1 MAWLADLHIHSH
13 FSRATGRQLNL
24 EQLDLWAAYKGIALL
39 GTGDCTHPGWLAEIS
54 ERLQPAEAGF
64 YTLKPEY
71 RQSSPQGTVAHLDQ
85 TPVRFVISGEISSIY
100 KKNGKTRKVHTLVV
114 LPSLTAGQQL
124 SQRLGR
130 LGNVTSDGRP
140 ILGLDAKHVLE
151 LVLEIDP
158 AALVIPAHI
167 WTPWFSVLGSKSGFD
182 SLEECYE
189 DLIDQIFA
197 LETGLSSDPP
207 MNWRLRT
214 LDRFTLVSNS
224 DAHSPQKIGREANL
238 FATEFSYPAMAA
250 ALRTGE
256 GFAGTIEFFPD
267 EGKYHLDGHRKC
279 AQRLEPGDS
288 KKFRGL
294 CPVCGK
300 PLTLGV
306 LHRVLDLAD
315 RPPAEAPSGAK
326 PFEHLIPL
334 PEIIG
339 EVLQCGPE
347 TKKAQELYFR
357 LLAKLGPELNI
368 LREIPLADL
377 AREGGALLAAGIDK
391 MRRGQVHIQ
400 GGYDGEYGTIR
411 LFTHGER
418 QELTRQPRFWLAG
431 PEQSSP
437 TERPSTADPPL
448 PAGCVA
454 EPAAATANPQR
465 AANVLDRQE
474 PWLQGLNPA
483 QLAAVTHW
491 HSPVLVQAG
500 PGTGKTRTLTHRVA
514 HLVQTGAVPPEKILA
529 VTFTRQ
535 AAGEMAARLQQLLA
549 DEAVVQQLHIKTC
562 HALGA
567 WLLQSWGQGDR
578 QVVSEDERQPLLQG
592 IARQFELDPKTLDRL
607 ISDQK
612 QALRYPE
619 DVAPAVPWR
628 PAYEAYERVLAQ
640 QGWWDFDDLVARPV
654 VTLRRRPE
662 LLAAWQSR
670 FAAILVD
677 EYQDLNQAQY
687 ELLRLLAP
695 PDYQNLFVIGDP
707 HQAIYGFRGARPEYF
722 QRFAQDWPQARTITL
737 TETYRLPAPLLGL
750 AAQALGA
757 PAGAVPAITRNPVDL
772 PPVLLEAADTRS
784 EAAQIARL
792 IDFLV
797 GGGSHLALEDLR
809 LRYADG
815 NASASFKDIAILYR
829 FHALG
834 ESLQKYLQEAGIP
847 CQLAREAMGPE
858 VSGIDLQAEKV
869 TLLSLHAAKG
879 LEFEYVFIIGC
890 EAGLLPYEPAD
901 PTTVDP
907 DEERRL
913 LYVGL
918 TRASRQIFLSSVRQ
932 RYLWGEPG
940 SGRLPAWLQAVRPQ
954 LLANPLAAGRQPR
967 PRQRSLF

>member
-54 ERLQPAEAGF
+54 ARLQPAEPGF
-64 YTLKPEY
+64 YTLQPAY
-71 RQSSPQGTVAHLDQ
+71 RQSHPPGPAADQ
-85 TPVRFVISGEISSIY
+85 QVPVRFVISGEISSIY

-114 LPSLTAGQQL
+114 LPSLEAGQQL
-124 SQRLGR
+124 SQRLAR

-158 AALVIPAHI
+158 SSLVIPAHI

-189 DLIDQIFA
+189 DLVDQIAA

-207 MNWRLRT
+207 MNWRLRS
-214 LDRFTLVSNS
+214 LDRFTLISNS
-224 DAHSPQKIGREANL
+224 DAHSPHKIGREANI
-238 FATEFSYPAMAA
+238 FTSEFSYPAMAA
-250 ALRTGE
+250 ALHTGD

-288 KKFRGL
+288 KRFQGL

-306 LHRVLDLAD
+306 LHRVLELAD
-315 RPPAEAPSGAK
+315 RPPAERPTGAK

-334 PEIIG
+334 PEIVG

-347 TKKAQELYFR
+347 TKKAQEFYFR
-357 LLAKLGPELNI
+357 LLAKLGPELSI
-368 LREIPLADL
+368 LRETSLSDL

-400 GGYDGEYGTIR
+400 GGYDGEYGTLR

-418 QELTRQPRFWLAG
+418 QELSRQPRFWLAS
-431 PEQSSP
+431 PEQLKP
-437 TERPSTADPPL
+437 LAAPLAARPPR
-448 PAGCVA
+448 PASGVA
-454 EPAAATANPQR
+454 ETGAATGQLKR
-465 AANVLDRQE
+465 ATQVLDRQE

-483 QLAAVTHW
+483 QMEAVTDLRG
-491 HSPVLVQAG
+491 PVLVQAG
-500 PGTGKTRTLTHRVA
+500 PGTGKTRTLIHRVA
-514 HLVQTGAVPPEKILA
+514 HLVQTGAVPPERLLA

-535 AAGEMAARLQQLLA
+535 AAGEMAARLQNLLA
-549 DEAVVQQLHIKTC
+549 GSEDAARLHIKTF

-567 WLLQSWGQGDR
+567 LMLQRWGQGDR
-578 QVVSEDERQPLLQG
+578 RVVGDAERHPLLQE
-592 IARQFELDPKTLDRL
+592 IARCYGVDPKTLDQQ
-607 ISDQK
+607 ISRHK
-612 QALRYPE
+612 QDLCYPDGE
-619 DVAPAVPWR
+619 AGELPWR
-628 PAYEAYERVLAQ
+628 SAYEAYETALAR
-640 QGWWDFDDLVARPV
+640 QGWYDFDDLVARPV
-654 VTLRRRPE
+654 LTLRRCPE
-662 LLAAWQSR
+662 LLAAWQQR

-695 PDYQNLFVIGDP
+695 PDFPHLFVIGDP

-722 QRFAQDWPQARTITL
+722 QRFARDWPRARTVTL
-737 TETYRLPAPLLGL
+737 TETYRLPAPILQL
-750 AAQALGA
+750 ATMTLGA
-757 PAGAVPAITRNPVDL
+757 PGGAVPLNTHNATDL
-772 PPVLLEAADTRS
+772 PPVLLEAADVRA
-784 EAAQIARL
+784 EAGQMAQWIE
-792 IDFLV
+792 FLV
-797 GGGSHLALEDLR
+797 GGGNHLALEDLR

-815 NASASFKDIAILYR
+815 KEQASFKDIAILYR

-834 ESLQKYLQEAGIP
+834 ETLQKHLQEAGIP
-847 CQLAREAMGPE
+847 CQLAREVMGPE
-858 VSGIDLQAEKV
+858 VSGIDLRAEKV
-869 TLLSLHAAKG
+869 TLLTLHAAKG
-879 LEFEYVFIIGC
+879 LEFPYVFLSGC
-890 EAGLLPYEPAD
+890 EAGLLPYEPAA
-901 PTTVDP
+901 PAAVDP
-907 DEERRL
+907 EEERRL

-954 LLANPLAAGRQPR
+954 LLANPLAVFRRPR

>member
-24 EQLDLWAAYKGIALL
+24 EQLDLWAAYKGLALL
-39 GTGDCTHPGWLAEIS
+39 GSGDCTHPGWLAEIS
-54 ERLQPAEAGF
+54 ARLQPVEAGF

-71 RQSSPQGTVAHLDQ
+71 RQTIPPRPDRDQ

-100 KKNGKTRKVHTLVV
+100 KKNGKTRKVHTLVL
-114 LPSLTAGQQL
+114 LPSLAAGQRL

-158 AALVIPAHI
+158 ASLVIPAHI

-189 DLIDQIFA
+189 DLVDQIFA

-207 MNWRLRT
+207 MNWRLRP

-238 FATEFSYPAMAA
+238 FTTEFSYPALAA
-250 ALRTGE
+250 ALRTGQ

-279 AQRLEPGDS
+279 GQRLEPDDS
-288 KKFRGL
+288 KKFQGL

-315 RPPAEAPSGAK
+315 RPPTEQPAGAK
-326 PFEHLIPL
+326 PFQHLIPL

-357 LLAKLGPELNI
+357 LLTKLGPELDI
-368 LREIPLADL
+368 LRQTPLSDL

-418 QELTRQPRFWLAG
+418 QELTRQSRFWLA
-431 PEQSSP
+431 SP
-437 TERPSTADPPL
+437 ERPAATTEPCEAPKSQ
-448 PAGCVA
+448 PAHHVA
-454 EPAAATANPQR
+454 APAAPGLGLS
-465 AANVLDRQE
+465 AAVARPSCQE
-474 PWLQGLNPA
+474 PWLQGLNPR
-483 QLAAVTHW
+483 QLEAVTHRGG
-491 HSPVLVQAG
+491 PVLVQAG

-549 DEAVVQQLHIKTC
+549 NEAVVKQLHIKTL
-562 HALGA
+562 HALGVQI
-567 WLLQSWGQGDR
+567 LQSYGQGDR
-578 QVVSEDERQPLLQG
+578 RVASEDERRPLLQA
-592 IARQFELDPKTLDRL
+592 IAGQFELAPQTLDRL
-607 ISDQK
+607 ISEQK
-612 QALRYPE
+612 QALLYPE
-619 DVAPAVPWR
+619 DVAGDLPWQ
-628 PAYEAYERVLAQ
+628 PAYEAYERALAH
-640 QGWWDFDDLVARPV
+640 QGWLDFDDLVARPV
-654 VTLRRRPE
+654 LTLRRRPD
-662 LLAAWQSR
+662 LLAAWRQR

-695 PDYQNLFVIGDP
+695 PDYENLFVIGDP

-722 QRFAQDWPQARTITL
+722 QRFAANWPAARTITL
-737 TETYRLPAPLLGL
+737 TETYRLPGPILQL
-750 AAQALGA
+750 ATLTLGA
-757 PAGAVPAITRNPVDL
+757 PAGAVPSITRNPTDL
-772 PPVLLEAADTRS
+772 APVLLEAADTRS
-784 EAAQIARL
+784 EATQIARL

-809 LRYADG
+809 LRYTVGD
-815 NASASFKDIAILYR
+815 ASASFKDIAILYR
-829 FHALG
+829 FHAVG
-834 ESLQKYLQEAGIP
+834 AVLQQHLQEAGIP

-869 TLLSLHAAKG
+869 TLLTLHAAKG
-879 LEFEYVFIIGC
+879 LEFPYVFLSGC

-901 PTTVDP
+901 PGAVDP
-907 DEERRL
+907 EEEPRL

-918 TRASRQIFLSSVRQ
+918 TRASRQLFLSSVRQ

-940 SGRLPAWLQAVRPQ
+940 SGRLPDWLQAVRSQ
-954 LLANPLAAGRQPR
+954 LQASPLAAPRPPR
-967 PRQRSLF
+967 PRQRCLF